1 MGVRWLKPLKV
12 FMFSCGEKVL
22 FPLSLKGK
30 GNPSGEFI
38 CDVHY
43 L

>member
-22 FPLSLKGK
+22 SPLSLKGK